1 MVERLMKHD
10 SEGNLSNKFKLLKWL
25 CCRVDC
31 CVRCIAQ
38 GVHTTHIIDGRQNH
52 SLLMELLTDEGVGTM
67 ITG

>member
-1 MVERLMKHD
+1 M
-10 SEGNLSNKFKLLKWL
+10 WL
-25 CCRVDC
+25 CRVQC

-38 GVHTTHIIDGRQNH
+38 GVQATHIIDGRQNH